1 MAILDYGCVVRHNNK
16 IIDTDYPLINMEI
29 MDMKKALGFEVESVP
44 DYSGW
49 DSSDGSKKIDI
60 KDKFMGYAGTK
71 DLFVCFYKTS
81 FYIIEKNICTKVF
94 NYYLSVLQ
102 FKQYKTGL
110 CFSPQQVKTKS
121 GITITVKALN
131 GYDRFIAEF
140 RDKNGDKW
148 SILYGYGVVEP
159 RPSKQRFE
167 YRCNVFKIRN
177 PEYNKIKRF
186 VMDD

>member
-16 IIDTDYPLINMEI
+16 IIDTDYSLINMEI

-81 FYIIEKNICTKVF
+81 FYIIEKNICTK
-94 NYYLSVLQ
+94 
-102 FKQYKTGL
+102 
-110 CFSPQQVKTKS
+110 
-121 GITITVKALN
+121 TI
-131 GYDRFIAEF
+131 
-140 RDKNGDKW
+140 
-148 SILYGYGVVEP
+148 
-159 RPSKQRFE
+159 
-167 YRCNVFKIRN
+167 
-177 PEYNKIKRF
+177 
-186 VMDD
+186 